1 MSTFESDRFP
11 TAVPFIATLE
21 GCSARDFLNDTRTP
35 EEVICRTVSPF
46 VDKPGSNTSAV
57 PARAKPGYPSPPSSG
72 ASGWPPNVTYV
83 CNVAPPFRRRFF
95 DPLAGRLGPRD
106 SLLITLVA
114 VDTLTHFL
122 LSLSHMAHQN
132 YRKALYQAKQELAHE
147 LVERQKSDQKVARLQ
162 SLITQLQDLCAQ
174 QNQKGF
180 WSSIERVVTADLKR
194 GITETIRVLL
204 KERSL
209 PMTATELK
217 AGIEARKYDLARYK
231 NSLAVI
237 HTVLNRL
244 VKSGEVKVI
253 SEKYGKKAYQWVST
267 TEKLL
272 SELRETSQP
281 ATQRRGGVKEY
292 K

>member
-1 MSTFESDRFP
+1 
-11 TAVPFIATLE
+11 
-21 GCSARDFLNDTRTP
+21 
-35 EEVICRTVSPF
+35 
-46 VDKPGSNTSAV
+46 
-57 PARAKPGYPSPPSSG
+57 
-72 ASGWPPNVTYV
+72 
-83 CNVAPPFRRRFF
+83 
-95 DPLAGRLGPRD
+95 
-106 SLLITLVA
+106 
-114 VDTLTHFL
+114 
-122 LSLSHMAHQN
+122 MAHQN

-217 AGIEARKYDLARYK
+217 AGIVARKYDLSRFQ
-231 NSLAVI
+231 NPLAVI

-253 SEKYGKKAYQWVST
+253 PQKYGKKAYQWVST

-272 SELRETSQP
+272 SELQETIQP
-281 ATQRRGGVKEY
+281 ATQRRGGIKES

>member
-1 MSTFESDRFP
+1 
-11 TAVPFIATLE
+11 
-21 GCSARDFLNDTRTP
+21 
-35 EEVICRTVSPF
+35 
-46 VDKPGSNTSAV
+46 
-57 PARAKPGYPSPPSSG
+57 
-72 ASGWPPNVTYV
+72 
-83 CNVAPPFRRRFF
+83 
-95 DPLAGRLGPRD
+95 
-106 SLLITLVA
+106 
-114 VDTLTHFL
+114 
-122 LSLSHMAHQN
+122 MADQN

-180 WSSIERVVTADLKR
+180 WSSIERVVKADLKR

-204 KERSL
+204 KETAL

-281 ATQRRGGVKEY
+281 ATQRRGGVKES

>member
-1 MSTFESDRFP
+1 
-11 TAVPFIATLE
+11 
-21 GCSARDFLNDTRTP
+21 
-35 EEVICRTVSPF
+35 
-46 VDKPGSNTSAV
+46 
-57 PARAKPGYPSPPSSG
+57 
-72 ASGWPPNVTYV
+72 
-83 CNVAPPFRRRFF
+83 
-95 DPLAGRLGPRD
+95 
-106 SLLITLVA
+106 
-114 VDTLTHFL
+114 
-122 LSLSHMAHQN
+122 MANKN

-162 SLITQLQDLCAQ
+162 SLITQLQDLCAEQ
-174 QNQKGF
+174 DQKRF
-180 WSSIERVVTADLKR
+180 WNSIENVVKADLKG

-209 PMTATELK
+209 PMRATELK

-231 NSLAVI
+231 NPLAVI

-253 SEKYGKKAYQWVST
+253 PQKYGKKAYQWVST

-272 SELRETSQP
+272 SELQQTSQP
-281 ATQRRGGVKEY
+281 AAQQGGVKES

>member
-1 MSTFESDRFP
+1 
-11 TAVPFIATLE
+11 
-21 GCSARDFLNDTRTP
+21 
-35 EEVICRTVSPF
+35 
-46 VDKPGSNTSAV
+46 
-57 PARAKPGYPSPPSSG
+57 
-72 ASGWPPNVTYV
+72 
-83 CNVAPPFRRRFF
+83 
-95 DPLAGRLGPRD
+95 
-106 SLLITLVA
+106 
-114 VDTLTHFL
+114 
-122 LSLSHMAHQN
+122 MANKN

-162 SLITQLQDLCAQ
+162 SLITQLQDLCAEQ
-174 QNQKGF
+174 DQKRF
-180 WSSIERVVTADLKR
+180 WNSIENVVKADLKG

-209 PMTATELK
+209 PMRATELK

-231 NSLAVI
+231 NPLAVI

-253 SEKYGKKAYQWVST
+253 PQKYGKKAYQWVST

-272 SELRETSQP
+272 SELHQTSQP
-281 ATQRRGGVKEY
+281 AAQQGGVKES